1 MSKVYLLDKPK
12 FRADTCV
19 CLAFQC
25 LVREPEL
32 TMFYEAALAHVELIS
47 MLLDLRL
54 GFGIEKDVM
63 KKHEQI

>member
-47 MLLDLRL
+47 MLVLILTLFLCLSYRMNS
-54 GFGIEKDVM
+54 K
-63 KKHEQI
+63 